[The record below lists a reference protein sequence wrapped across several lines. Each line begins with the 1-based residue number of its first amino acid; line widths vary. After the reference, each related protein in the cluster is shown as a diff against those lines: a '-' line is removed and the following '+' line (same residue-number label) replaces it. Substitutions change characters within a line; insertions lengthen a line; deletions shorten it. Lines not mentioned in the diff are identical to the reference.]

1 MNRILIVLIS
11 LLTLAAIA
19 CGNSE
24 VAEEPTQ
31 TPPSTA
37 AAPAT
42 AEEKTEQ
49 PAAKAEPE
57 GTPVNLEQ
65 QPSQFTEPLPT
76 GTFRRLWSD
85 PPTLDPH
92 LTGDTTSAGIV
103 AEVFSGLVSLDTDLK
118 LVPDIAES
126 WTIEDGTVYTFKLRA
141 NAKFHNGK
149 PVTAQ
154 DFKWSMERAAAP
166 ETASPV
172 ADTYLNDI
180 LGAEKYFDGEA
191 DEIVGIK
198 VIDDHTLEITTDA
211 PKAYFLAKLTYPT
224 AHVLDREVVEAGG
237 RSWWIDNPVGTGP
250 FKLSEY
256 RIGERIVLE
265 RNEDYYRDLAGVE
278 TIVMNLAG
286 GQAMAMY
293 ENDEIEITGVGL
305 YDLERV
311 LDPNEPLNKELVV
324 APPGFSVSYIGFNTS
339 MAPFDDVKFRQALNH
354 AVDKQLIATGVLSE
368 LVEPAYSILPPGFPG
383 YTEDIVGL
391 QFDPELARKLLSESK
406 YADAESRPRIVVTVP
421 GTGGTIGLDLEV
433 VLEMWKQEL
442 GVQVEIQQVEWA
454 TYLEDLDDKKFQAYA
469 GLGWE
474 ADYPDPQDF
483 LDILFHSESSINH
496 GNFKNAEIDAVLEEA
511 RVEADIQK
519 RNRSL
524 PPGGADDRRRR
535 PLGAH
540 VVHWRPLRPGQ
551 GLRRRLRDDAD
562 DRAEAEADQAHRRRV
577 ASGKDDGCGGSPEVV
592 GLPPLIHARPV
603 SGREH
608 VQARQPR
615 GCGLRTQRVSLRSS
629 ARAASGYV
637 EVHSKASPLAP
648 CAASGGL
655 AHDLHARQV
664 WAGRP
669 RQGHPGQPLR
679 RGHCRAH
686 PGPARAGPP
695 ILRPV
700 RRLYLELRPGRFSAR
715 ATGTAASPFGTSS
728 SARCGSRPSLRL
740 QP

>member
-519 RNRSL
+519 RIAL
-524 PPGGADDRRRR
+524 YHQAEQMIVDAAPWVPMWFTGDRYA
-535 PLGAH
+535 L
-540 VVHWRPLRPGQ
+540 V
-551 GLRRRLRDDAD
+551 
-562 DRAEAEADQAHRRRV
+562 
-577 ASGKDDGCGGSPEVV
+577 KDYVE
-592 GLPPLIHARPV
+592 
-603 SGREH
+603 
-608 VQARQPR
+608 
-615 GCGLRTQRVSLRSS
+615 
-629 ARAASGYV
+629 GYV
-637 EVHSKASPLAP
+637 MTPMIVPKLK
-648 CAASGGL
+648 
-655 AHDLHARQV
+655 Q
-664 WAGRP
+664 
-669 RQGHPGQPLR
+669 
-679 RGHCRAH
+679 
-686 PGPARAGPP
+686 
-695 ILRPV
+695 I
-700 RRLYLELRPGRFSAR
+700 RLTDEE
-715 ATGTAASPFGTSS
+715 
-728 SARCGSRPSLRL
+728 
-740 QP
+740 